1 MPGHHSRA
9 MRFRSLTISVLAP
22 QSRGLPCGVST
33 CSVRSGLITV
43 RSPERAT
50 SRCVQTCR
58 AFDRLSSRF
67 RKSPMISNYLD
78 PPHFVLIL
86 GRIALALQPVDVS
99 LHRRRIGQFAGSLGD
114 PVDHGEIIEQVETD
128 NVSRCVGRQSLAKRA
143 LVKTCRQ
150 KPFAVFPHNSGLGTR
165 FGAVQ
170 RPL

>member
-1 MPGHHSRA
+1 
-9 MRFRSLTISVLAP
+9 
-22 QSRGLPCGVST
+22 
-33 CSVRSGLITV
+33 
-43 RSPERAT
+43 
-50 SRCVQTCR
+50 
-58 AFDRLSSRF
+58 
-67 RKSPMISNYLD
+67 MISNYLD

-99 LHRRRIGQFAGSLGD
+99 LHRRRIGQFAGSLDD